1 LEVEVVGQAHEVLAA
16 IKSQLRPLEERLT
29 LHQYVAAVEQ
39 GQIALEKLRLFA
51 GEQYSIITSDLRS
64 VAFLLSRH
72 GNLPSRT
79 YLLTTLQGEAAAHAA
94 LLNFAGALGKNEQA
108 LQGYEPLPGCQ
119 AYTAY
124 VAWLALYGSDAEL
137 ATAFAVNL
145 PVWGANCGRMSSAL
159 RSVYRLNNDAVAFFD
174 LFAQVPQEAGEEV
187 LSGIQEGLD
196 RGVSVHAIT
205 RAARLIQAY
214 ELMFWDTLFEAS
226 TK

>member
-1 LEVEVVGQAHEVLAA
+1 MEVEVLVQAQELLAA
-16 IKSQLRPLEERLT
+16 IQSQLRPLEERLKA
-29 LHQYVAAVEQ
+29 HQYVAALEE
-39 GQIALEKLRLFA
+39 GQIALENLRLFA

-72 GNLPSRT
+72 SNLTSRT
-79 YLLTTLQGEAAAHAA
+79 YLLTTLQGEAAAHTA
-94 LLNFAGALGKNEQA
+94 LLNFAAALGMDEQE

-124 VAWLALYGSDAEL
+124 VAWLALYGSEAEL
-137 ATAFAVNL
+137 ATAFVVNL
-145 PVWGANCGRMSSAL
+145 PVWGLNCGRMSSAL
-159 RSVYRLNNDAVAFFD
+159 QSVYKLDSKAVAFFD
-174 LFAQVPQEAGEEV
+174 LFAQVPQEAGAEV
-187 LSGIQEGLD
+187 VRVIQEGLD
-196 RGVSVHAIT
+196 RGILVQAIT